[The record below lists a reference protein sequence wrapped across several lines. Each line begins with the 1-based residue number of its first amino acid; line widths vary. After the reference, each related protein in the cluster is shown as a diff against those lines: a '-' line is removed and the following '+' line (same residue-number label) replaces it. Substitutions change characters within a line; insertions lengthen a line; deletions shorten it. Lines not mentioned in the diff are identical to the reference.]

1 MIESDPTISVSH
13 IFNILMDMLSWPRV
27 LSSFNDLI
35 MLIIS
40 LFLNLI
46 KESLV
51 FGFQEFYCFYLK
63 MYIETQ
69 KIIEWLILLQNLIQS
84 YYQLE
89 VEI

>member
-1 MIESDPTISVSH
+1 MIESDPTISISH
-13 IFNILMDMLSWPRV
+13 IFNMLMDMLSWPRV

-69 KIIEWLILLQNLIQS
+69 KN
-84 YYQLE
+84 Y
-89 VEI
+89 

>member
-1 MIESDPTISVSH
+1 MIESDPTISISH
-13 IFNILMDMLSWPRV
+13 IFNMLMDMLSWPRV

-51 FGFQEFYCFYLK
+51 FGFQEVYCFYLK

-69 KIIEWLILLQNLIQS
+69 KN
-84 YYQLE
+84 Y
-89 VEI
+89 